1 MSYTISGQLHGT
13 DYSDAYT
20 TTRSSETYKY
30 DLTPSGGGRASF
42 KVEWYQPHFPD
53 LPKGTNTGW
62 ATLEEK
68 SKVASGATLSGRFT
82 VPKTLNGPTSSVSST
97 EIRLTFSR
105 EFLSDQVDYKLVYDP
120 A

>member
-20 TTRSSETYKY
+20 TTRSAQTYKY

-53 LPKGTNTGW
+53 LPKGTNEGW
-62 ATLEEK
+62 ATM
-68 SKVASGATLSGRFT
+68 
-82 VPKTLNGPTSSVSST
+82 NGPNSSVSST

-105 EFLSDQVDYKLVYDP
+105 EFLSEKVDYKLAYDP